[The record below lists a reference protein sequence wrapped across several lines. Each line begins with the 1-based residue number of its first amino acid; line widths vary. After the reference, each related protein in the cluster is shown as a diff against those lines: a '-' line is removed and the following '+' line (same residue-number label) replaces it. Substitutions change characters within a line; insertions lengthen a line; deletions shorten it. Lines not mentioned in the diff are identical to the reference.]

1 MPTYLYARVS
11 TRDQNLARQLTLTDK
26 YHPDVVFEDK
36 ESGKDFNR
44 HGYQQMISRLKAGD
58 LLVVLSLDRLGRNYE
73 EIGQQWE
80 LITKTIGADIVVDD
94 MPILDTRNR
103 NDLTGTLISDIVLK
117 LLSYVAET
125 ERRKIRERQAQGIA
139 AMPVVDGKRVS
150 LKTGRPVGR
159 QKLSPEKISQ
169 IKKGVPWQELGISKA
184 TWYRYRNS
192 EEGYRNSEDVYRG
205 ELN

>member
-1 MPTYLYARVS
+1 MTTHLYTRVS
-11 TRDQNLARQLTLTDK
+11 SRDQNLARQLTLVDK
-26 YHPDVVFEDK
+26 YHPDMVYEDK

-44 HGYQQMISRLKAGD
+44 AGYQQMLSALYPGD
-58 LLVVLSLDRLGRNYE
+58 LVVVLSLDRLGRNYD

-80 LITKTIGADIVVDD
+80 YITKTVGADIVVDD

-103 NDLTGTLISDIVLK
+103 NDLTGTLIADIVLK

-125 ERRKIRERQAQGIA
+125 ERRKIKERQAQGIA
-139 AMPVVDGKRVS
+139 AMPIVNGKRVS

-159 QKLSPEKISQ
+159 SKLDAEKISQ
-169 IKKGVPWQELGISKA
+169 IKKGVSWKELGISRS
-184 TWYRYRNS
+184 TWYRYR
-192 EEGYRNSEDVYRG
+192 E

>member
-1 MPTYLYARVS
+1 MATYLYARVS
-11 TRDQNLARQLTLTDK
+11 TREQNLARQLTLTDK

-44 HGYQQMISRLKAGD
+44 TGYRQMISQLKPGD
-58 LLVVLSLDRLGRNYE
+58 LVVVLSLDRLGRNYE

-80 LITKTIGADIVVDD
+80 HITKVIGADIVVDD

-139 AMPVVDGKRVS
+139 AMPVINGRKVS
-150 LKTGRPVGR
+150 PKTGRPAGHP
-159 QKLSPEKISQ
+159 KLDPEKISQ
-169 IKKGVPWQELGISKA
+169 IKKGVSWQELGISRA
-184 TWYRYRNS
+184 TWYRYR
-192 EEGYRNSEDVYRG
+192 EE
-205 ELN
+205 LA

>member
-1 MPTYLYARVS
+1 
-11 TRDQNLARQLTLTDK
+11 
-26 YHPDVVFEDK
+26 
-36 ESGKDFNR
+36 
-44 HGYQQMISRLKAGD
+44 
-58 LLVVLSLDRLGRNYE
+58 
-73 EIGQQWE
+73 
-80 LITKTIGADIVVDD
+80 VVDD

-139 AMPVVDGKRVS
+139 AMPVVDGKKVS

-169 IKKGVPWQELGISKA
+169 IKKGVSWHELGISKA
-184 TWYRYRNS
+184 TWYRYR
-192 EEGYRNSEDVYRG
+192 DAI
-205 ELN
+205 